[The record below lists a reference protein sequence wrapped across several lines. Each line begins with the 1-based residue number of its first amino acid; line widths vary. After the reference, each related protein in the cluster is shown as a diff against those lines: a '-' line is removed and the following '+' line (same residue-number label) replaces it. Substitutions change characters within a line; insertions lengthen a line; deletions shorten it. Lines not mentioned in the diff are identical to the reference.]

1 MKLRGRRE
9 RNLTVNLKRDQF
21 SEAYLSRLE
30 AGLQLLFQWFASL
43 KPCPNVKWNRVN
55 VNELLCKFVQDMFDV
70 STPYYL
76 VVHAI
81 LAFEKS
87 YPQFHKKL
95 RPTWNSVRTW
105 KLRLD
110 ISLRVPIPPQ
120 ILHAVVLF
128 CITSGLVWDRPSA
141 HIWIPFG
148 IQLWMGF
155 EGLLRPG
162 EMQKVCRKDVSL
174 PSHSA
179 FTFSQCAMILITNPK
194 NRATFGRMQT
204 AIVRQPNLIKWLE
217 WMCVGLPKAARLNP
231 TPLPR
236 LRVLFQSVLEKLHLK
251 KFGLTLASLRA
262 GRATQLYMEGMPLD
276 RIRFEGRWKNMATL
290 EHYIQEAAATTI
302 LTSLDVKCEDLLTAL
317 IGNLH
322 MLEGPPVQ
330 PWCCLFSRDSQFRR
344 LRNLRKP

>member
-21 SEAYLSRLE
+21 SEAYLNRPE

-43 KPCPNVKWNRVN
+43 KPCPNVKWTRVS
-55 VNELLCKFVQDMFDV
+55 VNELLCKFVQDMFDA

-128 CITSGLVWDRPSA
+128 CIASGR
-141 HIWIPFG
+141 G
-148 IQLWMGF
+148 
-155 EGLLRPG
+155 
-162 EMQKVCRKDVSL
+162 
-174 PSHSA
+174 
-179 FTFSQCAMILITNPK
+179 
-194 NRATFGRMQT
+194 
-204 AIVRQPNLIKWLE
+204 
-217 WMCVGLPKAARLNP
+217 
-231 TPLPR
+231 
-236 LRVLFQSVLEKLHLK
+236 
-251 KFGLTLASLRA
+251 
-262 GRATQLYMEGMPLD
+262 
-276 RIRFEGRWKNMATL
+276 KNMATL
-290 EHYIQEAAATTI
+290 EHYIQEAAATTM
-302 LTSLDVKCEDLLTAL
+302 LTSLDVKSEDLLTAL

-330 PWCCLFSRDSQFRR
+330 PWYCLFSRDSQFRR